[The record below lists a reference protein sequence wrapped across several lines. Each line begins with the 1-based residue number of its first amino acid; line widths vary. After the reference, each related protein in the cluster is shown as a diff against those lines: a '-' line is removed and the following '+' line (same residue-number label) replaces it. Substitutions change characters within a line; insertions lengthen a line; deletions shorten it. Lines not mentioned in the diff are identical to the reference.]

1 MRLVWLDCAKIPGCG
16 AEDWKALGT
25 ILRFCWLWALF
36 VGFGFVG
43 RFCVAD
49 EVFDEFCCGE
59 CEVFDCVHVGFLCSG
74 LFGDELFVFSF
85 DDVECDWCGDD
96 GYVCE

>member
-1 MRLVWLDCAKIPGCG
+1 MMNVVTGVIECLFLDGWC
-16 AEDWKALGT
+16 
-25 ILRFCWLWALF
+25 F
-36 VGFGFVG
+36 VFV
-43 RFCVAD
+43 D
-49 EVFDEFCCGE
+49 DVFDELCGGD